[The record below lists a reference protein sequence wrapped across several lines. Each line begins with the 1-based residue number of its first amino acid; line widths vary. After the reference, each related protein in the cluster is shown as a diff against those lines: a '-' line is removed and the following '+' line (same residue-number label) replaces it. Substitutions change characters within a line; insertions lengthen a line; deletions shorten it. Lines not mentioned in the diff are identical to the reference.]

1 MYIRNTQLAIARN
14 RLGKTSRTRRMF
26 DVTVELIVDLSSGT
40 HRFPRQS
47 QSRVLQRSPA
57 AGFLL
62 RPWFSY
68 LVGDLS
74 SVINIAAVR
83 YIESIN
89 RILDSCSTHLSIT
102 RDPRATRHSA
112 SLRHAP
118 RSARA
123 ELIVAGS
130 SEPED
135 LWGRR
140 SAHPSR

>member
-1 MYIRNTQLAIARN
+1 M
-14 RLGKTSRTRRMF
+14 
-26 DVTVELIVDLSSGT
+26 
-40 HRFPRQS
+40 
-47 QSRVLQRSPA
+47 
-57 AGFLL
+57 
-62 RPWFSY
+62 
-68 LVGDLS
+68 
-74 SVINIAAVR
+74 
-83 YIESIN
+83 
-89 RILDSCSTHLSIT
+89 LDSSSTHLLIT
-102 RDPRATRHSA
+102 RATRHSA